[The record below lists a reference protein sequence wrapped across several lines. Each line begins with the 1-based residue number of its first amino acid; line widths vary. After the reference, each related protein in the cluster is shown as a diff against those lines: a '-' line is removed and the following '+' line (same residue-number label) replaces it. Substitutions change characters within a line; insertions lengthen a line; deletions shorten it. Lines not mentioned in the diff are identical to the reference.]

1 MRVFLFY
8 KLFLVIKIKIL
19 FFLFFKNIDIDWL
32 TQNIE
37 QLFDTVASL
46 LKSKDEKV
54 FTIFFFAFYL
64 YYTIR

>member
-19 FFLFFKNIDIDWL
+19 FFLFKNIDIDWL

-54 FTIFFFAFYL
+54 FKIFFLLFIIL
-64 YYTIR
+64 